1 MSWSAASGRKE
12 LEARLRQFGSGSDAA
27 INLAEAALLIAA
39 LDSPR
44 APLEVYQDHLTEI
57 ARDTAEEA
65 LKRRCDSRLDD
76 RIEALRVTLIE
87 RHGYE
92 GDQETYDDL
101 QNANLMRVIDRRK
114 GLPISLGI
122 LFIHCARSQGWT
134 VSGLNFP
141 GHFMLR
147 FDLGSERAIVDPFN
161 QARVRDTAELRSIL
175 KAFAGNEAELKPEH
189 YTPMLN
195 RDILIRLL
203 NNTKLRLMQDKRV
216 NQAVEMIETMLMI
229 APERAGIWH
238 DAGSLHSRVG
248 NLRAAIIAFEHYMD
262 LSHDSETKSQTA
274 TLLAELKARLN

>member
-1 MSWSAASGRKE
+1 MSWSDASGRKE
-12 LEARLRQFGSGSDAA
+12 LESKLRRFGSGSDSA

-39 LDSPR
+39 LDTPK
-44 APLEVYQDHLTEI
+44 APIEVYQDHLREL
-57 ARDTAEEA
+57 ARDTAEQAVA
-65 LKRRCDSRLDD
+65 LNCESSLEE
-76 RIEALRVTLIE
+76 RITALRNTLVE
-87 RHGYE
+87 RHGYG

-114 GLPISLGI
+114 GLPIALGI
-122 LFIHCARSQGWT
+122 LYMHCARSQGWT

-161 QARVRDTAELRSIL
+161 EARMRDTAELRNIL

-203 NNTKLRLMQDKRV
+203 NNMKLRLMQDKRV

-238 DAGSLHSRVG
+238 DAGSLHARVG
-248 NLRAAIIAFEHYMD
+248 NLRAAIIAFEQYMD
-262 LSHDSETKSQTA
+262 LSHESDIKTQTA
-274 TLLAELKARLN
+274 DLLAELKARLN

>member
-1 MSWSAASGRKE
+1 MSWSSASGRKE
-12 LEARLRQFGSGSDAA
+12 LEARLRQIGGSDDAA
-27 INLAEAALLIAA
+27 IDLAEGALLLAA
-39 LDSPR
+39 LDRPR
-44 APLEVYQDHLTEI
+44 VPLDRYQHHLSLLT
-57 ARDTAEEA
+57 RDTADEA
-65 LKRRCDSRLDD
+65 TKRGAAESLAA
-76 RIEALRVTLIE
+76 RIEALNAVVFE
-87 RHGYE
+87 RYSYE
-92 GDQETYDDL
+92 GDQLTYDDL

-114 GLPISLGI
+114 GLPIALGI
-122 LFIHCARSQGWT
+122 LYMHCARSQGWT

-161 QARVRDTAELRSIL
+161 EARLRDTAELRNIL

-203 NNTKLRLMQDKRV
+203 NNMKLRLMQDKRI

-238 DAGSLHSRVG
+238 DAGSLHARVG

-262 LSHDSETKSQTA
+262 LSHESEIKTQTA
-274 TLLAELKARLN
+274 DLLAELKARLN